1 MDFGLRFEVMTGF
14 WKKDKGF
21 RGKEK
26 VARLVD
32 NRIAVVDK
40 CLHHRRP
47 FADTPCGF
55 APQRLRWQAFLR
67 FCACISAK
75 GDEQNK
81 FCFSASGGSAR
92 IKSKPQP
99 YLPKQ
104 QALCWADSVVF
115 VGFKPAV
122 SVNRNS
128 TAQFVAILANSAAIG
143 CGLLRLIGR
152 LRLISFVKQG
162 CGLLRAFLS
171 NYLLVF

>member
-1 MDFGLRFEVMTGF
+1 MIGF
-14 WKKDKGF
+14 WEKDKGC
-21 RGKEK
+21 REKEK

-32 NRIAVVDK
+32 NRLAVVDK
-40 CLHHRRP
+40 CLTTNAPLLTSLTAYHCKDCVYQA
-47 FADTPCGF
+47 FGGF
-55 APQRLRWQAFLR
+55 ALNE
-67 FCACISAK
+67 SAK
-75 GDEQNK
+75 GSEQNK

-115 VGFKPAV
+115 VGFKLAV

>member
-40 CLHHRRP
+40 CLHYRRP

-104 QALCWADSVVF
+104 QAL
-115 VGFKPAV
+115 
-122 SVNRNS
+122 
-128 TAQFVAILANSAAIG
+128 
-143 CGLLRLIGR
+143 
-152 LRLISFVKQG
+152 
-162 CGLLRAFLS
+162 
-171 NYLLVF
+171 